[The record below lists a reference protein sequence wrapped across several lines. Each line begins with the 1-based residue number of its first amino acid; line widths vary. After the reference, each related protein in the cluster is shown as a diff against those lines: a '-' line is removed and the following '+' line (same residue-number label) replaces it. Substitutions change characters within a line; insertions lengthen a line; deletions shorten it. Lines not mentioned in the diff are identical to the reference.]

1 MELKIKEEFKKL
13 IPPLTAEEF
22 KQLETNCIDEGI
34 RDAIVTWQGFIIDGH
49 NRYKIATDWHL
60 SFKTIE
66 KAFDSEEAV
75 KEWMIINQFGRRNL
89 SNYQRTLLALELEEI
104 FEKKAKQNLKLA
116 GQSYSPKEG
125 SVNSPKVTTLF
136 QEEQPEKKP
145 IEIKPID
152 TRKELSKI
160 AGVGEQTI
168 SRVKVIEQKAAPEVK
183 EKLST
188 GEISINQAYQDIK
201 KEEKKVKFEESKQIF
216 EKEIKVE
223 NLNQIIIHG
232 DSIEILKNYNGPKFD
247 LLLSDPPY
255 GMNFKSG
262 WSDKNKIANDKIED
276 TIELFESV
284 LIESVKHLKEDAHF
298 YLFGSIDYVGQ
309 LRPIIEK
316 YLTLKNILI
325 WDRKIIGMGDL
336 KSYGKS
342 FDIIYFGIN
351 KKWKDLN
358 GTRDKDLLSFNRCDP
373 NKMIHPTEKPIDLLE
388 YLIKKSTN
396 EGDLILEPFAGGGST
411 LLAAKNTNR
420 LCTGIEIEENYVNLI
435 KTRI

>member
-13 IPPLTAEEF
+13 IPPLTPDEY
-22 KQLETNCIDEGI
+22 KQLETNCIEEGI
-34 RDAIVTWQGFIIDGH
+34 RDAIITWNGYIIDGH
-49 NRYKIATDWHL
+49 NRYKIAQDWCL
-60 SFKTIE
+60 VFKLE
-66 KAFDSEEAV
+66 PKEFKSEQDV
-75 KEWMIINQFGRRNL
+75 KVWMILNQFGRRNIG
-89 SNYQRTLLALELEEI
+89 NYTRAKLALELEDI
-104 FEKKAKQNLKLA
+104 FREKAKENLKLA
-116 GQSYSPKEG
+116 AEKTNTGCQISDKALD
-125 SVNSPKVTTLF
+125 LF
-136 QEEQPEKKP
+136 SEEKPVKK
-145 IEIKPID
+145 IEIQPID
-152 TRKELSKI
+152 TKKEVAKVANLSHDTI
-160 AGVGEQTI
+160 AK
-168 SRVKVIEQKAAPEVK
+168 VKKIEQKAAPEIK

-188 GEISINQAYQDIK
+188 GELSINQAYQDIK

-223 NLNQIIIHG
+223 NINQIIIHG

-298 YLFGSIDYVGQ
+298 YLFGSIDYVGH

-342 FDIIYFGIN
+342 FDVIYFGIN

-411 LLAAKNTNR
+411 LLASKNTNR
-420 LCTGIEIEENYVNLI
+420 LCTGIEIEKNYVDLI